1 MLGTQLFL
9 QEDAAPKHGCGTVR
23 GNDRRAHGDVRIVRQ
38 RVDVEEL
45 TDRFADGTDVLRR
58 FGARGQLFVL
68 DENDVRARNQ
78 TGEEEGQL
86 VGDVRGI
93 LIQRF
98 QNEAVGECSRR
109 IENTIG
115 NRQEQRKQGLGI
127 LVIARLLTGGA
138 KLVVLGRF
146 RDAQRDDA
154 DGNQRDGG
162 KLPGVHIADARGCN
176 GQNRDQRAGGI
187 ANRRGDGQLD
197 VTQTDVAHR
206 HGDDVQQGNRQVG
219 QDDLHVDFNAAD
231 KDLVAGVQTHDDT
244 DRHDHFQVRGL
255 VVGFAAADLGEKV
268 RTAPAEQRDDRK
280 PKPHKYLSKYE
291 ILLKRND

>member
-1 MLGTQLFL
+1 MGLHVEYAHDDDADKDHQNGGVVLGTQLFL

-45 TDRFADGTDVLRR
+45 TNRFANSTDVLRR
-58 FGARGQLFVL
+58 FRARRQLFVL
-68 DENDVRARNQ
+68 DENDICARNQ

-86 VGDVRGI
+86 IGDVRGI

-98 QNEAVGECSRR
+98 QNEAVGERSRR

-162 KLPGVHIADARGCN
+162 KLPAVAMVRIATSAPEEL
-176 GQNRDQRAGGI
+176 QI
-187 ANRRGDGQLD
+187 
-197 VTQTDVAHR
+197 
-206 HGDDVQQGNRQVG
+206 
-219 QDDLHVDFNAAD
+219 
-231 KDLVAGVQTHDDT
+231 
-244 DRHDHFQVRGL
+244 
-255 VVGFAAADLGEKV
+255 GE
-268 RTAPAEQRDDRK
+268 EMD
-280 PKPHKYLSKYE
+280 SSM
-291 ILLKRND
+291 